1 MTLAPRG
8 IRKTRPRRFVVDVV
22 VDQHLVED
30 QNLMFRGDFALL
42 GEQELE
48 LFNVLLLQPTLQT
61 FSSLPSAFRE
71 SLAIAIAK
79 KAEAVR
85 RFASL

>member
-8 IRKTRPRRFVVDVV
+8 VRETRPRRFVVDVV

-30 QNLMFRGDFALL
+30 QNLMFRRDFALL

-48 LFNVLLLQPTLQT
+48 LFHVLLLQPGLKT

-71 SLAIAIAK
+71 GSAVAI
-79 KAEAVR
+79 VP
-85 RFASL
+85 F

>member
-8 IRKTRPRRFVVDVV
+8 VRKTRPRRFVVDVV

-30 QNLMFRGDFALL
+30 QDLMFRGDFALL

-48 LFNVLLLQPTLQT
+48 LFHVLLLQPTLLT
-61 FSSLPSAFRE
+61 FSSLPSIFRE
-71 SLAIAIAK
+71 SLAAAIK
-79 KAEAVR
+79 P
-85 RFASL
+85 